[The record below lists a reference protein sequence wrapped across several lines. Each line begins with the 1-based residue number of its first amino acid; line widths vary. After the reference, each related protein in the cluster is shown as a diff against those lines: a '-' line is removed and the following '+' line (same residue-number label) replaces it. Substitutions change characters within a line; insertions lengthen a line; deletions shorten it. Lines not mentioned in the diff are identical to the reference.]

1 MWSELISLQ
10 RLVYDPPW
18 LPSLETR
25 LEKLETQM
33 EEAIMRIDA
42 VERRQKEIDRDAQQ
56 QNRLTNWTVK
66 TASSM
71 VQSSMSKKSHVV
83 VPPISSTLNQSK
95 KRSKKK
101 KKKKKRRVNEELS
114 KEILSAAKYVVFE
127 RVELENSS
135 GFLKYHSHT
144 SLTSQ

>member
-1 MWSELISLQ
+1 
-10 RLVYDPPW
+10 
-18 LPSLETR
+18 
-25 LEKLETQM
+25 M

-83 VPPISSTLNQSK
+83 VPPISSTLKQSK
-95 KRSKKK
+95 KRSKKR
-101 KKKKKRRVNEELS
+101 KKKRRVNEELS
-114 KEILSAAKYVVFE
+114 KEILSAAKYVVWSW
-127 RVELENSS
+127 RIL
-135 GFLKYHSHT
+135 L
-144 SLTSQ
+144 

>member
-1 MWSELISLQ
+1 
-10 RLVYDPPW
+10 
-18 LPSLETR
+18 
-25 LEKLETQM
+25 M

-83 VPPISSTLNQSK
+83 VPPIASTLNQSK

-114 KEILSAAKYVVFE
+114 KEILSAAKYVVWSW
-127 RVELENSS
+127 RTL
-135 GFLKYHSHT
+135 L
-144 SLTSQ
+144 